1 MVTNPAEGRMSEST
15 LRSPAS
21 STEIGA
27 TGPYDAV
34 LILPMYVLAS
44 VCLVATSVIIL
55 AGRVDTGTH
64 AAASLTAGGFSCI
77 VMASLL
83 AVRVRLKTLAANVA
97 RLEALLRRDE
107 AGETP

>member
-1 MVTNPAEGRMSEST
+1 MSESAR
-15 LRSPAS
+15 RSPDS

-34 LILPMYVLAS
+34 LVWLMVALAS

-55 AGRVDTGTH
+55 AGRVDNATY
-64 AAASLTAGGFSCI
+64 AAASITACGYMCI